1 MNSFT
6 SKRII
11 FENEIGDFPDSE
23 TLITK
28 SKVDAN
34 IFLSNQTGF
43 PQRQPAITFCY
54 ATINFRLN
62 NLSPFSLSY
71 SLSRF

>member
-11 FENEIGDFPDSE
+11 FENEIGDFPDK

-43 PQRQPAITFCY
+43 PQRQLTSYYFLLCY
-54 ATINFRLN
+54 
-62 NLSPFSLSY
+62 Y
-71 SLSRF
+71 

>member
-11 FENEIGDFPDSE
+11 FENEIGDFPDK

-62 NLSPFSLSY
+62 NLSPFSLSD
-71 SLSRF
+71 SLSQF

>member
-11 FENEIGDFPDSE
+11 FENEIGDFPDE

-34 IFLSNQTGF
+34 IFLSNPAGF
-43 PQRQPAITFCY
+43 SLRQPAITFCY
-54 ATINFRLN
+54 ASFNFHLN
-62 NLSPFSLSY
+62 NLSAFSLSH
-71 SLSRF
+71 SLSLF